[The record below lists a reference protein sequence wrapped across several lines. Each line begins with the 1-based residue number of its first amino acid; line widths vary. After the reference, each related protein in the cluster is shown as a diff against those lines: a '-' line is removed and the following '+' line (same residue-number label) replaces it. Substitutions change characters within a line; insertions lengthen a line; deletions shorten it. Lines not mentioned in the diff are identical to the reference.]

1 MPIERSDFTHDV
13 YIFKREGVRRGRP
26 LGYWQTEGVARLKSD
41 GEFFIYLHSTPIGG
55 FDGRLVCRKFGSEPP
70 PDETGTGSD
79 DEAETGETQ
88 H

>member
-13 YIFKREGVRRGRP
+13 YIFKREGVR
-26 LGYWQTEGVARLKSD
+26 
-41 GEFFIYLHSTPIGG
+41 
-55 FDGRLVCRKFGSEPP
+55 
-70 PDETGTGSD
+70 SD